1 MKKVTTIV
9 NKYYFEK
16 NDALIFRI
24 EMLRHNIK
32 SYNELAKRINMD
44 AYKISLI
51 VRGVQPCTKDFFE
64 RLKKINMNFTF
75 NIKKEEKEI

>member
-16 NDALIFRI
+16 NDSLIFRI

-51 VRGVQPCTKDFFE
+51 VRGAQPCTKDFFE
-64 RLKKINMNFTF
+64 RLKKIGMNFTF